1 MPSNVRLLKIT
12 LMAINHGA
20 ERRSREQWLFN
31 SSVWFHIVFLCND
44 LYFKALLL

>member
-12 LMAINHGA
+12 LMATNHGA
-20 ERRSREQWLFN
+20 ERSREQWLFN
-31 SSVWFHIVFLCND
+31 SSVWFQIVFLCND